1 MRIAIDAMGGDFAP
15 AQIVRGAVEGLQ
27 FLAAEDEIVLVGRE
41 DAIQSHL
48 PPEGKSNPR
57 IKIHHCS
64 EVIEMDDSPVDAHR
78 QKKNSS
84 IMIMAKLAAERQV
97 DAVISAGNTG
107 ACAAACQLKMRTL
120 GGVQRPGIAVVLPS
134 FHGPLTVCDVG
145 ANVAP
150 KAHHLLQYAQMASAY
165 AEKIL
170 KIDRPRVALLSIGSE
185 EVKGS
190 PLVKQTHDLLKRD
203 PSVNFVG
210 NVEGS
215 DLFSGACEVAV
226 SDGFVGNVVLKLTEG
241 LSEGIF
247 KTIAR
252 EIADESPDLAKRF
265 EPLVKAI
272 WARHDYS
279 EFGGAPLL
287 GVDGICII
295 CHGSS
300 DARAIKNAVRVAA
313 QYHKSNLNEVILS
326 RLTEEAPDA

>member
-1 MRIAIDAMGGDFAP
+1 MRIAIDAMGGDYAP
-15 AQIVRGAVEGLQ
+15 AQIVRGAVEGIQ
-27 FLAAEDEIVLVGRE
+27 FLSSGDEIVLIGKE
-41 DAIQSHL
+41 DAIQAHL
-48 PPEGKSNPR
+48 PAETKSHPQ
-57 IKIHHCS
+57 IKIHHCP
-64 EVIEMDDSPVDAHR
+64 EVIEMDDSPVEALR

-84 IMIMAKLAAERQV
+84 IMVMAKLASEGQV

-120 GGVQRPGIAVVLPS
+120 GSVQRPGIAVVLPS

-150 KAHHLLQYAQMASAY
+150 KAHHLLQYGQMASAY

-170 KIDRPRVALLSIGSE
+170 NIENPRVALLSIGSE

-190 PLVKQTHDLLKRD
+190 PLVKQTHELLKRD

-210 NVEGS
+210 NVEGR

-226 SDGFVGNVVLKLTEG
+226 CDGFVGNVVLKLTEG

-252 EIADESPDLAKRF
+252 EIEVESAELAKRF
-265 EPLVKAI
+265 EPVVKSI
-272 WARHDYS
+272 WAKHDYS

-300 DARAIKNAVRVAA
+300 DARAIKNAVRVAV
-313 QYHKSNLNEVILS
+313 QYVKSNLNQEILG
-326 RLTEEAPDA
+326 RLTEEAADA

>member
-1 MRIAIDAMGGDFAP
+1 MRIAIDAMGGDYAP

-27 FLAAEDEIVLVGRE
+27 FLSAEDEIVLLGRE
-41 DAIQSHL
+41 DAIHAHL
-48 PPEGKSNPR
+48 PPEAKSDPR
-57 IKIHHCS
+57 IKIHHCP
-64 EVIEMDDSPVDAHR
+64 EVIEMDDSPVEALR

-84 IMIMAKLAAERQV
+84 ILIMAKLASERQV

-120 GGVQRPGIAVVLPS
+120 GSVQRPGIAVVLPS

-150 KAHHLLQYAQMASAY
+150 KPHHLLQYAQMASAY
-165 AEKIL
+165 AENIL
-170 KIDRPRVALLSIGSE
+170 KIENPRVGLLSIGSE

-190 PLVKQTHDLLKRD
+190 PLVKLTHELLKRD

-210 NVEGS
+210 NIEGR

-226 SDGFVGNVVLKLTEG
+226 CDGFVGNVVLKLTEG

-252 EIADESPDLAKRF
+252 EIEVESAELAKRF
-265 EPLVKAI
+265 EPVVKKI

-287 GVDGICII
+287 GVDGVCII

-300 DARAIKNAVRVAA
+300 DARAIKNAVRAA
-313 QYHKSNLNEVILS
+313 TQFVRSNVNQVFLD
-326 RLTEEAPDA
+326 RLTEEVADA